1 MHVKIDLHPKR
12 KKKRKRKKQQIPIK
26 QLPRFESKQQMV
38 VEAGVLQLI
47 LHWLWLIIHARSRQ
61 REQASYANAVET
73 VWKVTLVENE
83 IVLVALSVALQFYR
97 MFERD
102 EKLKCVNFVSTEI
115 VCFLPRPKTRRIYML
130 FWGFRNDWFRWCIA
144 YGFRYT
150 ILNNFLFW
158 HVHKNSFVFMFIFV
172 KDVRAGCRFSLH
184 YTMAY
189 LYGTRGGITW
199 IATHLTKLWD
209 LLHHCLLFS

>member
-1 MHVKIDLHPKR
+1 MHAAGSVNKLAMQMLW
-12 KKKRKRKKQQIPIK
+12 KQFGKWHWLRMKSSSSP
-26 QLPRFESKQQMV
+26 LCS
-38 VEAGVLQLI
+38 ALI
-47 LHWLWLIIHARSRQ
+47 LLD
-61 REQASYANAVET
+61 
-73 VWKVTLVENE
+73 VWK
-83 IVLVALSVALQFYR
+83 R
-97 MFERD
+97 R
-102 EKLKCVNFVSTEI
+102 KLKCVNFVSTEI